1 MYWILT
7 KEVLKEIPVEIPGE
21 RSLISKRKNMLCKA
35 FTRWGLANSMKTGK
49 WLVGLTLALNAVMGL
64 GPTLVILSLPLLLY
78 ILTFP
83 YPR

>member
-1 MYWILT
+1 
-7 KEVLKEIPVEIPGE
+7 
-21 RSLISKRKNMLCKA
+21 MLCKA